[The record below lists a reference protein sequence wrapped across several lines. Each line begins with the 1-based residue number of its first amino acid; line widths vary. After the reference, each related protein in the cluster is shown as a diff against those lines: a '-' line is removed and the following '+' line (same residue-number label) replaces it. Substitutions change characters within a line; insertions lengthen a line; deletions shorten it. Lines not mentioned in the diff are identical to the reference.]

1 MPPFRTKWRK
11 LRTKQTEFATKSKKI
26 ISITN
31 YIFYN
36 LLMRLFSIR
45 RQVIK
50 IPENFIL
57 NFQGFHKYKIS
68 YFIVKQIS
76 IYMIILPSTEP

>member
-1 MPPFRTKWRK
+1 
-11 LRTKQTEFATKSKKI
+11 
-26 ISITN
+26 
-31 YIFYN
+31 
-36 LLMRLFSIR
+36 MRLFSIK

-57 NFQGFHKYKIS
+57 NFQEFHKYKIS

-76 IYMIILPSTEP
+76 VYMIILPSTEP

>member
-1 MPPFRTKWRK
+1 
-11 LRTKQTEFATKSKKI
+11 
-26 ISITN
+26 
-31 YIFYN
+31 
-36 LLMRLFSIR
+36 MRLFSIR

-76 IYMIILPSTEP
+76 VYMIILPSTEP